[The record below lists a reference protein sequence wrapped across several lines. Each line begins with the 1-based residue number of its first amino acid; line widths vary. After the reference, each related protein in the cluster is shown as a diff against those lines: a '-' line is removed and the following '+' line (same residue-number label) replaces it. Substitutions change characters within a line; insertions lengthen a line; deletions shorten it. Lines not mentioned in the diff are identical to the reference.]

1 MSFFLVVNN
10 GGCFVVNFFVGD
22 VVNDFFFRINFFLL
36 MYEGF
41 VMLSKEIL
49 RIVINVLV
57 SLGKFV
63 IIFFIRKV
71 F

>member
-1 MSFFLVVNN
+1 MSFFLEVNN

-22 VVNDFFFRINFFLL
+22 VVNDFFLRINFFLL

-63 IIFFIRKV
+63 IIFFIGKV